1 MPVLSQ
7 SVSGMAMGDPKHR
20 DLRILKTIIIATIL
34 KFNST
39 YTSVLKRNPY
49 SPEACDIVTSPSG
62 VNHPALEEN
71 SETGN

>member
-62 VNHPALEEN
+62 VNHPALAEN